1 MNKYFLILN
10 PRITAKIVGKMSLE
24 EEQSGLENCTAS

>member
-24 EEQSGLENCTAS
+24 EQSGLENCTAS